1 MGEVPGSTKDALGA
15 AWHFSSGFPEVV
27 TLEMGLEG

>member
-15 AWHFSSGFPEVV
+15 AGQYQQWLPRGGDIGVG
-27 TLEMGLEG
+27 T

>member
-15 AWHFSSGFPEVV
+15 AWQFQQWLPRGSDIGDG
-27 TLEMGLEG
+27 T